1 MYVGKA
7 RDLFR
12 RVKQYFSESDA
23 VGEKTAILRSQIV
36 DLETIVTESEFD
48 ALLLEAKLIRR
59 LCRRLV
65 PRHFPRTRLS
75 TFPIFHHLLQKGE

>member
-1 MYVGKA
+1 MVPTSQALREKIRSLPHKSGIYIYKDARGVIMYVGKA

-48 ALLLEAKLIRR
+48 ALL
-59 LCRRLV
+59 
-65 PRHFPRTRLS
+65 F
-75 TFPIFHHLLQKGE
+75 